1 MKIAE
6 KIFNYR
12 KEHGITQAALG
23 EMLGV
28 SDKVVSK
35 WETGES
41 LPSTELLPV
50 VADCLGVSIDELFDR
65 KIKTETDICKAA
77 NNYFRAVP
85 SENAVAEL
93 QSLIS
98 YSIEGIA
105 YKHSEER
112 GWYKPQILAEIDT
125 EWLELIKNKDPRP
138 QMYYDNRNMLKELIV
153 NVENDNLKFAFL
165 QRFKDDS
172 FTNILNHYNT
182 YLPIL
187 KALSAENADK
197 MLKYLFSNGAP
208 NQLTAAHLS
217 ENTGV
222 SVDKSESFLINL
234 HDIFKDNL
242 PSIRQACIEG
252 KHYNVYPNPITS
264 KLQLVIASAYFAAE
278 SWGGER

>member
-1 MKIAE
+1 M
-6 KIFNYR
+6 
-12 KEHGITQAALG
+12 
-23 EMLGV
+23 
-28 SDKVVSK
+28 
-35 WETGES
+35 
-41 LPSTELLPV
+41 
-50 VADCLGVSIDELFDR
+50 
-65 KIKTETDICKAA
+65 
-77 NNYFRAVP
+77 
-85 SENAVAEL
+85 AEL

-112 GWYKPQILAEIDT
+112 GWYKSQILAEIDT

-197 MLKYLFSNGAP
+197 MLKYLFSNYFLRKKGMKM
-208 NQLTAAHLS
+208 LRFSWLS
-217 ENTGV
+217 FG
-222 SVDKSESFLINL
+222 DLK
-234 HDIFKDNL
+234 
-242 PSIRQACIEG
+242 
-252 KHYNVYPNPITS
+252 
-264 KLQLVIASAYFAAE
+264 
-278 SWGGER
+278 